1 MKKIIALLLAAI
13 MVLGLAACASKT
25 ETTEASDVKN
35 VVYIVNGNLGD
46 KSFFD
51 SAQAGI
57 DELVKAGRI
66 TCKTIELGGT
76 DEDQPKWLSTLYDVS
91 QSGEYDLVICGT
103 YQMPDYLKEVATKY
117 PDQLYLIFDDNT
129 YAGENSNVVN
139 ITYKQNDMGYL
150 VGTFAACMTTDT
162 SVANINEDAVIGFVG
177 GVDSPVINDFL
188 IGFIEGAQ
196 SVNPDIKVD
205 TRYTNDYVD
214 TAIAKE
220 FGYSMIND
228 KKCDIIWGVA
238 GNAGNGAAEAALDTG
253 KAWFIGVDSDQEL
266 TFSSDLAALTLTS
279 GLKNIGNSIIWIF
292 DQWDAGK
299 TYWGSEVQLGLAEG
313 GVGIVTDKNYDKYA
327 SAETKAAVE
336 AAQKGITDG
345 SIKVDSAPGK
355 GTTITVTIY
364 LKLQESEKEQEKELF
379 DLPVL
384 VVDDDKTC
392 CESTVATL
400 KDIGI
405 AGEWVLTGR
414 EAVERCYARHEAGCD
429 YFAVILDWK
438 MPKMDGIETARKIRE
453 RVGKDV
459 TIIILTSFEFS
470 EIEEEA
476 RAAGVDAF
484 IAKPLF
490 RSRLTA
496 TLRQFTSGKKEKNA
510 RSLLE
515 SFAKTDYTSKRV
527 LLVEDNELNREIAAE
542 ILGMTG
548 VAVDIAENGKIAVEK
563 VVAAPEKWY
572 DLIFMDIQMP
582 IMNGYEATAAIRSLP
597 GGRGKVPIIAMTAN
611 AFAEDVQLAKN
622 TGMNEHIAKPLEL
635 DKLNDVLK
643 QWLQ

>member
-25 ETTEASDVKN
+25 ENTEASDVKN

-150 VGTFAACMTTDT
+150 VGTFAACMTT
-162 SVANINEDAVIGFVG
+162 VIGFVG

-188 IGFIEGAQ
+188 TGFIEGAQ
-196 SVNPDIKVD
+196 AVNPDIKVD

-228 KKCDIIWGVA
+228 NKCDIIWGVA

-279 GLKNIGNSIIWIF
+279 GLKNIGNSIVWIF

-327 SAETKAAVE
+327 SADTKAAVE
-336 AAQKGITDG
+336 AAQTGIMDG
-345 SIKVDSAPGK
+345 SIKVDTAFDAN
-355 GTTITVTIY
+355 
-364 LKLQESEKEQEKELF
+364 F
-379 DLPVL
+379 DL
-384 VVDDDKTC
+384 
-392 CESTVATL
+392 
-400 KDIGI
+400 
-405 AGEWVLTGR
+405 
-414 EAVERCYARHEAGCD
+414 
-429 YFAVILDWK
+429 
-438 MPKMDGIETARKIRE
+438 
-453 RVGKDV
+453 
-459 TIIILTSFEFS
+459 
-470 EIEEEA
+470 
-476 RAAGVDAF
+476 AA
-484 IAKPLF
+484 
-490 RSRLTA
+490 
-496 TLRQFTSGKKEKNA
+496 LRDSV
-510 RSLLE
+510 R
-515 SFAKTDYTSKRV
+515 
-527 LLVEDNELNREIAAE
+527 
-542 ILGMTG
+542 
-548 VAVDIAENGKIAVEK
+548 
-563 VVAAPEKWY
+563 P
-572 DLIFMDIQMP
+572 
-582 IMNGYEATAAIRSLP
+582 
-597 GGRGKVPIIAMTAN
+597 
-611 AFAEDVQLAKN
+611 
-622 TGMNEHIAKPLEL
+622 
-635 DKLNDVLK
+635 
-643 QWLQ
+643 